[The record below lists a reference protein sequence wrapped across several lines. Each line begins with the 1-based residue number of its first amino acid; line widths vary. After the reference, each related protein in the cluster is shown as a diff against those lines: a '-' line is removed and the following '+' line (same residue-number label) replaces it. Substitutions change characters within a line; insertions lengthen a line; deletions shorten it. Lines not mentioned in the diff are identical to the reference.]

1 MIDFDH
7 TDWNGFII
15 EKGTRPVQKMPARRG
30 NIATEYSVVGASVLV
45 ATVGLWSL
53 LGNGLT
59 NVFTVLKTEMQVRG
73 AVAMVSKF
81 GQIIDNAVDIKG
93 PDGRVID
100 SPLHLTGA
108 PPTQTAG
115 TSGNTAE
122 AYKQLKSLWAKAVEE
137 GKMTEE
143 EAANLDALAQQ
154 ALKLAQIQKAIETAM
169 HQVGSNNEQL
179 LALQVQL
186 DGKSYTVAQL
196 AEMIGWKENN
206 TGQWNP
212 LVPDGNANGTEL
224 NRLKELYQQ
233 AEKGGAL
240 KDPAVKALVSQL
252 TGQVANFSDV
262 SQDASDGVVAEAPE
276 AAQQQY
282 EEGVADQLGDGTT
295 STSDDSEQ
303 AGEAIQTT
311 GSNAK

>member
-1 MIDFDH
+1 MINFDH
-7 TDWNGFII
+7 TDWNDI
-15 EKGTRPVQKMPARRG
+15 EGLDRAKTTHVMRSRRG
-30 NIATEYSVVGASVLV
+30 STATEYSLVGASVLV
-45 ATVGLWSL
+45 ATLGLWFL
-53 LGNGLT
+53 LGGGISQ
-59 NVFTVLKTEMQVRG
+59 VFTVLKAEMQARG
-73 AVAMVSKF
+73 MVAMFAKF
-81 GQIIDNAVDIKG
+81 GQTIDNAMDVKG

-100 SPLHLTGA
+100 SPLDLTGA

-122 AYKQLKSLWAKAVEE
+122 AYKQLKALWAKAVKE

-169 HQVGSNNEQL
+169 HQVGTNNEQL
-179 LALQVQL
+179 LSLQVQL

-206 TGQWNP
+206 TGQGNP
-212 LVPDGNANGTEL
+212 LVPDANANGAEL
-224 NRLKELYQQ
+224 NMLKELYQQ
-233 AEKGGAL
+233 AEKDGAL
-240 KDPAVKALVSQL
+240 KDPAVKASVSQL

-262 SQDASDGVVAEAPE
+262 SQNASDGVVVSAPE

-295 STSDDSEQ
+295 STSDGSEQ

-311 GSNAK
+311 GSDAK